1 MTAALLDFGFFCFKH
16 FLFKHANYKNKNK
29 KKIVEF
35 LGIMESSR
43 LAKSAFV
50 VANHPLF
57 DALCEAARIGEMKRI
72 KVGIQN

>member
-1 MTAALLDFGFFCFKH
+1 
-16 FLFKHANYKNKNK
+16 
-29 KKIVEF
+29 
-35 LGIMESSR
+35 MESSR